1 MCSQDH
7 KPDSAVPTPLSDPIV
22 SANSKDAVAGA
33 GASAAAA
40 STAAN
45 SAANTAAGT
54 EVNGSAAGQTTANN
68 TANANAGSGQG
79 SRPSSFQSAPNH
91 NYQRQSQGSGPHQG
105 NGQGAPYY
113 GYQGYAQQGAAQ
125 GAAQG
130 AYASAQAAQAA
141 QAAQVA
147 AVRAAMTSKSKYSET
162 LGFHILMV
170 AIISLLLL
178 IPTIFFSLVLD
189 DRKSNEY
196 SAISSMVSAWGDEQI
211 LNDIELGISVE
222 KFTSYERD
230 ADGNIISSNYISQ
243 RMLVTPVHAS
253 NDIIVDTE
261 KRYRGNYEASLY
273 SLIVTQ
279 QARFDLQQVIQTLTN
294 LNGIESVDRGG
305 VFLLFTVSDTKGINE
320 VKQLVIN
327 NKSFTPEP
335 ADKYNGFMVRLS
347 MADVSAILHGE
358 ELPQNRSDVFA
369 AVSDEEL
376 ELEPVPALRN
386 SFDAEKEAASYD
398 ESTVAVVGRNQL
410 AETADHGFKGK
421 DLGLGLKGETAPA
434 GVMVVEATYLVRGS
448 QKLTFNPLGQVSEL
462 AISGQGVV
470 PSFAGDFLPRERE
483 VDSSKLTFSANY
495 YQNNLSTGHS
505 KIMEDN
511 YSTDL
516 KGFAID
522 LSDTSESYILIDR
535 LTKYVLLVIAM
546 TYVAVLAFEISAQR
560 MVSLVQYVV
569 IGAALI
575 LFYMVLLALSEHTSF
590 TIAYLVAAL
599 LMSSMIAL
607 YLKAV
612 LASKRDALCVFL
624 LLLAIYAVL
633 FAIVHI
639 EAYALLVGTVL
650 LVIMLGI
657 IMFITRKLNAH
668 GLSKILS

>member
-33 GASAAAA
+33 GASTAASTSTNTAAAA
-40 STAAN
+40 DVS
-45 SAANTAAGT
+45 
-54 EVNGSAAGQTTANN
+54 GSAAAQTTANN

-79 SRPSSFQSAPNH
+79 TRPSSFQSAPNH
-91 NYQRQSQGSGPHQG
+91 NYQWQSQGSGPHQG

-147 AVRAAMTSKSKYSET
+147 AIRAAVTSKSKYSET

-230 ADGNIISSNYISQ
+230 ADGNIISSNYMSQ

-369 AVSDEEL
+369 DVSDEEL

>member
-7 KPDSAVPTPLSDPIV
+7 KPDSAVPTPLPDPIV
-22 SANSKDAVAGA
+22 SAGSKDAVAGA
-33 GASAAAA
+33 GAS
-40 STAAN
+40 TAAIT
-45 SAANTAAGT
+45 STNTAAAT
-54 EVNGSAAGQTTANN
+54 DVSGSAAAQTTANN
-68 TANANAGSGQG
+68 TANANANAGSGQG
-79 SRPSSFQSAPNH
+79 TRPSSFQPAPNH
-91 NYQRQSQGSGPHQG
+91 NYQWQSQGSGPHQG

-113 GYQGYAQQGAAQ
+113 GHQGYAQQGAAQ
-125 GAAQG
+125 GAAQR

-147 AVRAAMTSKSKYSET
+147 AVRAAMTTKSKYSET

-230 ADGNIISSNYISQ
+230 ADGNIISSNYMSQ

-294 LNGIESVDRGG
+294 LNGIQSVDRGG

-369 AVSDEEL
+369 DVSDEEL

-575 LFYMVLLALSEHTSF
+575 LFYMVLLALSEHASF

>member
-22 SANSKDAVAGA
+22 SADSKDAVAGA
-33 GASAAAA
+33 GASTAA
-40 STAAN
+40 ST
-45 SAANTAAGT
+45 STNTAAAT
-54 EVNGSAAGQTTANN
+54 DVSGSAAAKTTANN
-68 TANANAGSGQG
+68 TANANAKAGSGQG
-79 SRPSSFQSAPNH
+79 TRPSSFQPAPNH
-91 NYQRQSQGSGPHQG
+91 NYQWQSQGSGPHQG

-147 AVRAAMTSKSKYSET
+147 AVRAAVTSKSKYSET

-230 ADGNIISSNYISQ
+230 ADGNIISSNYMSQ

-369 AVSDEEL
+369 DVSDEEL

>member
-33 GASAAAA
+33 GASTAA
-40 STAAN
+40 ST
-45 SAANTAAGT
+45 STNTAAAT
-54 EVNGSAAGQTTANN
+54 DVSGSAAAQTTANN
-68 TANANAGSGQG
+68 TANANANAGSGQG
-79 SRPSSFQSAPNH
+79 TRPSSFQPAPNH
-91 NYQRQSQGSGPHQG
+91 NYQWQSQGSGSHQG

-147 AVRAAMTSKSKYSET
+147 AVRAAMTTKSKYSET

-369 AVSDEEL
+369 DVSDEEL

-505 KIMEDN
+505 KIMEDD

>member
-7 KPDSAVPTPLSDPIV
+7 KPDSAVPTPLPDPIV
-22 SANSKDAVAGA
+22 SADSKDAVAGA
-33 GASAAAA
+33 GASTAA
-40 STAAN
+40 ST
-45 SAANTAAGT
+45 STNTAAAT
-54 EVNGSAAGQTTANN
+54 DVSGSAAAQTTANN
-68 TANANAGSGQG
+68 TANANVNANAGSGQG

-91 NYQRQSQGSGPHQG
+91 NYQWQSQGSGPHQG

-141 QAAQVA
+141 QVA
-147 AVRAAMTSKSKYSET
+147 AVRAAMTTKSKYSET

-369 AVSDEEL
+369 DASEV

-483 VDSSKLTFSANY
+483 VDASKLTFSANY

-505 KIMEDN
+505 KIMEDD
-511 YSTDL
+511 YSTDI
-516 KGFAID
+516 KGFTID

>member
-7 KPDSAVPTPLSDPIV
+7 KPDSAVPTPLPDPIV
-22 SANSKDAVAGA
+22 SADSKDAGAGA
-33 GASAAAA
+33 GASTAA
-40 STAAN
+40 ST
-45 SAANTAAGT
+45 STNTAAAID
-54 EVNGSAAGQTTANN
+54 VSGSAAAQTTANN
-68 TANANAGSGQG
+68 TANANANAGSGQG

-91 NYQRQSQGSGPHQG
+91 NYQWQSQGSGPHQG

-113 GYQGYAQQGAAQ
+113 GYQGYAQHGAAQ

-130 AYASAQAAQAA
+130 AYVSAQAAQAA

-147 AVRAAMTSKSKYSET
+147 AVRAAMTPKSKYSET

-369 AVSDEEL
+369 DASEV

-505 KIMEDN
+505 KIMEDD
-511 YSTDL
+511 YSTDI
-516 KGFAID
+516 KGFTID

>member
-1 MCSQDH
+1 M
-7 KPDSAVPTPLSDPIV
+7 
-22 SANSKDAVAGA
+22 
-33 GASAAAA
+33 
-40 STAAN
+40 
-45 SAANTAAGT
+45 
-54 EVNGSAAGQTTANN
+54 TT
-68 TANANAGSGQG
+68 
-79 SRPSSFQSAPNH
+79 
-91 NYQRQSQGSGPHQG
+91 
-105 NGQGAPYY
+105 
-113 GYQGYAQQGAAQ
+113 
-125 GAAQG
+125 
-130 AYASAQAAQAA
+130 
-141 QAAQVA
+141 
-147 AVRAAMTSKSKYSET
+147 KSKYSET

-369 AVSDEEL
+369 DVSDEEL

-505 KIMEDN
+505 KIMEDD
-511 YSTDL
+511 YSTDI
-516 KGFAID
+516 KGFTID

>member
-1 MCSQDH
+1 MSSQDH
-7 KPDSAVPTPLSDPIV
+7 KPDSAVPTPLPDPIV
-22 SANSKDAVAGA
+22 SADSNEAVAGA
-33 GASAAAA
+33 GASNAAAA
-40 STAAN
+40 MDT
-45 SAANTAAGT
+45 NTAAG
-54 EVNGSAAGQTTANN
+54 SADTAAASN
-68 TANANAGSGQG
+68 TANANSGSGQG
-79 SRPSSFQSAPNH
+79 TRPSSFQSVPNH
-91 NYQRQSQGSGPHQG
+91 NYQWQRQGYGPNQG
-105 NGQGAPYY
+105 NGQGQGQGSPYY

-125 GAAQG
+125 GSANGAVQG
-130 AYASAQAAQAA
+130 AYASAQAQAQAQAQAA
-141 QAAQVA
+141 A

-320 VKQLVIN
+320 VKQLLIN

-347 MADVSAILHGE
+347 MADVSAILNGE

-369 AVSDEEL
+369 DTNDV

-505 KIMEDN
+505 KIMEDD

>member
-7 KPDSAVPTPLSDPIV
+7 KPDSAVPTPLPDPIV
-22 SANSKDAVAGA
+22 SADSKDAGAGA
-33 GASAAAA
+33 GASTAA
-40 STAAN
+40 ST
-45 SAANTAAGT
+45 STNTAAAID
-54 EVNGSAAGQTTANN
+54 VSGSAAAQTTANN
-68 TANANAGSGQG
+68 TANANANAGSGQG

-91 NYQRQSQGSGPHQG
+91 NYQWQSQGSGPHQG

-113 GYQGYAQQGAAQ
+113 GYQGYAQHGAAQ

-130 AYASAQAAQAA
+130 AYVSAQAAQAA
-141 QAAQVA
+141 QSAQVA
-147 AVRAAMTSKSKYSET
+147 AVRAAMTPKSKYSET

-294 LNGIESVDRGG
+294 INGIESVDMSG

-369 AVSDEEL
+369 DVSDEEL

-483 VDSSKLTFSANY
+483 VDASKLTFSANY

-505 KIMEDN
+505 KIMEDD

-639 EAYALLVGTVL
+639 EAYALLVGTAL

>member
-33 GASAAAA
+33 GASTAA
-40 STAAN
+40 ST
-45 SAANTAAGT
+45 STNTAAAT
-54 EVNGSAAGQTTANN
+54 DVSGSAAAQTTANN
-68 TANANAGSGQG
+68 TANANAKAGSGQG
-79 SRPSSFQSAPNH
+79 TRPYSFQSAPNH
-91 NYQRQSQGSGPHQG
+91 NYQWQSQGSGPHQG

-147 AVRAAMTSKSKYSET
+147 AVRAAVTSKSKYSET

-230 ADGNIISSNYISQ
+230 ADGNIISSNYMSQ

-369 AVSDEEL
+369 DVSDEEL

>member
-7 KPDSAVPTPLSDPIV
+7 KPDSAVPTPLPDPIV
-22 SANSKDAVAGA
+22 SADSKDAVAGA
-33 GASAAAA
+33 GASTAA
-40 STAAN
+40 ST
-45 SAANTAAGT
+45 STNTAAAT
-54 EVNGSAAGQTTANN
+54 DVSGSAAAQTTANN
-68 TANANAGSGQG
+68 TANANVNANAGSGQG

-91 NYQRQSQGSGPHQG
+91 NYQWQSQGSGPHQG

-141 QAAQVA
+141 QVA
-147 AVRAAMTSKSKYSET
+147 AVRAAMTTKSKYSET

-369 AVSDEEL
+369 DASEV

-505 KIMEDN
+505 KIMEDD

>member
-7 KPDSAVPTPLSDPIV
+7 KPDSAVPTPLPDPIV
-22 SANSKDAVAGA
+22 SADSKDAVAGA
-33 GASAAAA
+33 GASTAA
-40 STAAN
+40 ST
-45 SAANTAAGT
+45 STNTAAAT
-54 EVNGSAAGQTTANN
+54 DVSGSAAAQTTANN
-68 TANANAGSGQG
+68 TANANANAGSGQG

-91 NYQRQSQGSGPHQG
+91 NYQWQNQGSGPHQG

-113 GYQGYAQQGAAQ
+113 GHQGYAQQGAAQ

-141 QAAQVA
+141 QVA
-147 AVRAAMTSKSKYSET
+147 AVRAAVTSKSKYSET

-230 ADGNIISSNYISQ
+230 ADGNIISSNYMSQ

-369 AVSDEEL
+369 DVSDEEL

>member
-68 TANANAGSGQG
+68 TANANANAGSGQG
-79 SRPSSFQSAPNH
+79 TRPSSFQPTPNH
-91 NYQRQSQGSGPHQG
+91 NYQWQSQGSGPHQG

-113 GYQGYAQQGAAQ
+113 GHQGYAQQGAAQ

-141 QAAQVA
+141 QVA
-147 AVRAAMTSKSKYSET
+147 AVRA

-369 AVSDEEL
+369 DVSDEEL

>member
-33 GASAAAA
+33 GASTVA
-40 STAAN
+40 ST
-45 SAANTAAGT
+45 STNTAAAT
-54 EVNGSAAGQTTANN
+54 DVSGSAAAQTTANN
-68 TANANAGSGQG
+68 TANANANAGSGQG
-79 SRPSSFQSAPNH
+79 TRPSSFQPAPNH
-91 NYQRQSQGSGPHQG
+91 NYQWQSQGSGPHQG

-147 AVRAAMTSKSKYSET
+147 AVRAAMTTKSKYSET

-369 AVSDEEL
+369 DVSDEEL

-505 KIMEDN
+505 KIMEDD

>member
-1 MCSQDH
+1 MSSQDH
-7 KPDSAVPTPLSDPIV
+7 KPDSAVPTPLPDPIV
-22 SANSKDAVAGA
+22 SADSNEAVAGA
-33 GASAAAA
+33 GASNEAAAMD
-40 STAAN
+40 T
-45 SAANTAAGT
+45 NTAAG
-54 EVNGSAAGQTTANN
+54 SADTAAASN
-68 TANANAGSGQG
+68 TANANSGSGQG
-79 SRPSSFQSAPNH
+79 TRPSSFQSVPNH
-91 NYQRQSQGSGPHQG
+91 HYQWQRQGYGPNQG
-105 NGQGAPYY
+105 NGQGQGQGSPYY
-113 GYQGYAQQGAAQ
+113 GYQGCAQQGAAQ

-130 AYASAQAAQAA
+130 AYASAQAA

-253 NDIIVDTE
+253 NDIVVDTE

-369 AVSDEEL
+369 DVSDEEL

-505 KIMEDN
+505 KIMEDD

-560 MVSLVQYVV
+560 IVSLVQYVV

>member
-1 MCSQDH
+1 MSSQDH
-7 KPDSAVPTPLSDPIV
+7 KPDSAVPTPLPDPIV
-22 SANSKDAVAGA
+22 SADSNEAVAGA

-79 SRPSSFQSAPNH
+79 TRPSYFQPAPNH
-91 NYQRQSQGSGPHQG
+91 NYQSQGSGPHHG

-125 GAAQG
+125 GAAQR

-369 AVSDEEL
+369 DTNDV

-505 KIMEDN
+505 KIMEDD

>member
-33 GASAAAA
+33 GASTAA
-40 STAAN
+40 ST
-45 SAANTAAGT
+45 STNTAAAT
-54 EVNGSAAGQTTANN
+54 DVSGSAAAQTTANN
-68 TANANAGSGQG
+68 TANANANAGSGQG
-79 SRPSSFQSAPNH
+79 TRPSSFQPAPNH
-91 NYQRQSQGSGPHQG
+91 NYQWQSQGSGPHQG

-147 AVRAAMTSKSKYSET
+147 AVRAAVTSKSKYSET

-230 ADGNIISSNYISQ
+230 ADGNIISSNYMSQ

-369 AVSDEEL
+369 DVSDEEL

>member
-1 MCSQDH
+1 MSSQDH
-7 KPDSAVPTPLSDPIV
+7 KPDSAVPTPLPDPIV
-22 SANSKDAVAGA
+22 SADSNEAVAGA
-33 GASAAAA
+33 GASNEAAAMD
-40 STAAN
+40 T
-45 SAANTAAGT
+45 NTAAG
-54 EVNGSAAGQTTANN
+54 SADTAAASN
-68 TANANAGSGQG
+68 TANANSGSGQG
-79 SRPSSFQSAPNH
+79 TRPSSFQSVPNH
-91 NYQRQSQGSGPHQG
+91 HYQWQRQGYGPNQG
-105 NGQGAPYY
+105 NGQGQGQGSPYY
-113 GYQGYAQQGAAQ
+113 GYQGCAQQGAAQ

-130 AYASAQAAQAA
+130 AYASAQAA

-253 NDIIVDTE
+253 NDIVVDTE

-369 AVSDEEL
+369 DVSDEEL

-505 KIMEDN
+505 KIMEDD

>member
-1 MCSQDH
+1 MSSQDH
-7 KPDSAVPTPLSDPIV
+7 KPDSAVPTPLPDPIV
-22 SANSKDAVAGA
+22 SADSNEAVAGA
-33 GASAAAA
+33 GASNAAAA
-40 STAAN
+40 MDT
-45 SAANTAAGT
+45 NTAAG
-54 EVNGSAAGQTTANN
+54 SADTAAASN
-68 TANANAGSGQG
+68 TANANSGSGQG
-79 SRPSSFQSAPNH
+79 TRPSSFQSVPNH
-91 NYQRQSQGSGPHQG
+91 HYQWQRQGYGPNQG
-105 NGQGAPYY
+105 NGQGQGQGSPYY
-113 GYQGYAQQGAAQ
+113 GYQGCAQQGAAQ

-369 AVSDEEL
+369 DTNDV

-505 KIMEDN
+505 KIMEDD

-560 MVSLVQYVV
+560 IVSLVQYVV

>member
-33 GASAAAA
+33 GASTAA
-40 STAAN
+40 ST
-45 SAANTAAGT
+45 STNTAAAT
-54 EVNGSAAGQTTANN
+54 DVSGSAAAQTTANN
-68 TANANAGSGQG
+68 TANANANAGSGQG
-79 SRPSSFQSAPNH
+79 TRPSSFQPAPNH
-91 NYQRQSQGSGPHQG
+91 NYQWQSQGSGPHHG

-147 AVRAAMTSKSKYSET
+147 AVRAAVTSKSKYSET

-230 ADGNIISSNYISQ
+230 ADGNIISSNYMSQ

-273 SLIVTQ
+273 SLTVTQ

-369 AVSDEEL
+369 DVSDEEL

>member
-33 GASAAAA
+33 GASTAA
-40 STAAN
+40 ST
-45 SAANTAAGT
+45 STNTAAAT
-54 EVNGSAAGQTTANN
+54 DVSGSAAAKTTANN

-79 SRPSSFQSAPNH
+79 TRPSSFQPAPNH
-91 NYQRQSQGSGPHQG
+91 NYQWQSQGSGPHQG

-147 AVRAAMTSKSKYSET
+147 AVRAAVTSKSKYSET

-369 AVSDEEL
+369 DVSDEEL

>member
-22 SANSKDAVAGA
+22 SAGSKDAVAGA
-33 GASAAAA
+33 GAS
-40 STAAN
+40 TAAIT
-45 SAANTAAGT
+45 STNTAAAT
-54 EVNGSAAGQTTANN
+54 DVSGSAAAKTTANN
-68 TANANAGSGQG
+68 TANANANAGSGQG
-79 SRPSSFQSAPNH
+79 TRPSSFQPAPNH
-91 NYQRQSQGSGPHQG
+91 NYQWQSQGSGPHQG

-113 GYQGYAQQGAAQ
+113 GHQGYAQQGAAQ

-147 AVRAAMTSKSKYSET
+147 AVRAAMTTKSKYSET

-294 LNGIESVDRGG
+294 LNGIQSVDRGG

-369 AVSDEEL
+369 DVSDEEL

-470 PSFAGDFLPRERE
+470 PSFAGDFLPRKRE

-575 LFYMVLLALSEHTSF
+575 LFYMVLLALSEHASF

>member
-1 MCSQDH
+1 MSSQDH
-7 KPDSAVPTPLSDPIV
+7 KPDSAVPTPLPDPIV
-22 SANSKDAVAGA
+22 SADSNEAVAGA
-33 GASAAAA
+33 GASNAAAA
-40 STAAN
+40 MDT
-45 SAANTAAGT
+45 NTAAG
-54 EVNGSAAGQTTANN
+54 SADTAAASN
-68 TANANAGSGQG
+68 TANANSGSGQG
-79 SRPSSFQSAPNH
+79 TRPSSFQSVPNH
-91 NYQRQSQGSGPHQG
+91 HYQWQRQGSGPHQG

-113 GYQGYAQQGAAQ
+113 GYQGCAQ
-125 GAAQG
+125 QG
-130 AYASAQAAQAA
+130 AYASAQAA

-369 AVSDEEL
+369 DVSDEEL

-505 KIMEDN
+505 KIMEDD

>member
-1 MCSQDH
+1 MSSQDH
-7 KPDSAVPTPLSDPIV
+7 KPDSAVPTPLPDPIV
-22 SANSKDAVAGA
+22 SADSNEAVAGA
-33 GASAAAA
+33 GASNAAAA
-40 STAAN
+40 MDT
-45 SAANTAAGT
+45 NTAAG
-54 EVNGSAAGQTTANN
+54 SADTAAASN
-68 TANANAGSGQG
+68 TANANSGSGQG
-79 SRPSSFQSAPNH
+79 TRPSSFQSVPNH
-91 NYQRQSQGSGPHQG
+91 HYQWQRQGYGPNQG
-105 NGQGAPYY
+105 NGQGQGQGSPYY

-125 GAAQG
+125 GSANGAVQG
-130 AYASAQAAQAA
+130 AYASAQAQAQAQAQAA
-141 QAAQVA
+141 AAA
-147 AVRAAMTSKSKYSET
+147 RAAMLPKSKYSET

-253 NDIIVDTE
+253 NDIVVDTE

-369 AVSDEEL
+369 DVSDEEL

-505 KIMEDN
+505 KIMEDD

>member
-33 GASAAAA
+33 GASTAA
-40 STAAN
+40 ST
-45 SAANTAAGT
+45 STNTAAAT
-54 EVNGSAAGQTTANN
+54 DVSGSAAAQTTANN
-68 TANANAGSGQG
+68 TANANANAGSGQG
-79 SRPSSFQSAPNH
+79 TRPSSFQPAPNH
-91 NYQRQSQGSGPHQG
+91 NYQWQSQGSGPHQG

-113 GYQGYAQQGAAQ
+113 GHQGYAQQGAAQ

-141 QAAQVA
+141 QVA
-147 AVRAAMTSKSKYSET
+147 AIRAAVTSKSKYSET

-230 ADGNIISSNYISQ
+230 ADGNIISSNYMSQ

-294 LNGIESVDRGG
+294 LNGIQSVDRGG

-369 AVSDEEL
+369 DVSDEEL

-398 ESTVAVVGRNQL
+398 ESTVAVVGRNHL

>member
-7 KPDSAVPTPLSDPIV
+7 KPDSAVPTPLPDPIV
-22 SANSKDAVAGA
+22 SADSKDAVAGA
-33 GASAAAA
+33 GASTAA
-40 STAAN
+40 ST
-45 SAANTAAGT
+45 STNTAAAT
-54 EVNGSAAGQTTANN
+54 DVSGSAAAQTTANN
-68 TANANAGSGQG
+68 TANANANAGSGQG

-91 NYQRQSQGSGPHQG
+91 NYQWQSQGSGPHQG

-141 QAAQVA
+141 QVA
-147 AVRAAMTSKSKYSET
+147 AVRAAMTPKSKYSET

-320 VKQLVIN
+320 VKQLVSIHMR
-327 NKSFTPEP
+327 T
-335 ADKYNGFMVRLS
+335 LS
-347 MADVSAILHGE
+347 
-358 ELPQNRSDVFA
+358 QN
-369 AVSDEEL
+369 
-376 ELEPVPALRN
+376 
-386 SFDAEKEAASYD
+386 
-398 ESTVAVVGRNQL
+398 
-410 AETADHGFKGK
+410 
-421 DLGLGLKGETAPA
+421 
-434 GVMVVEATYLVRGS
+434 
-448 QKLTFNPLGQVSEL
+448 
-462 AISGQGVV
+462 
-470 PSFAGDFLPRERE
+470 
-483 VDSSKLTFSANY
+483 
-495 YQNNLSTGHS
+495 
-505 KIMEDN
+505 
-511 YSTDL
+511 
-516 KGFAID
+516 
-522 LSDTSESYILIDR
+522 
-535 LTKYVLLVIAM
+535 
-546 TYVAVLAFEISAQR
+546 
-560 MVSLVQYVV
+560 
-569 IGAALI
+569 
-575 LFYMVLLALSEHTSF
+575 
-590 TIAYLVAAL
+590 
-599 LMSSMIAL
+599 
-607 YLKAV
+607 
-612 LASKRDALCVFL
+612 
-624 LLLAIYAVL
+624 
-633 FAIVHI
+633 
-639 EAYALLVGTVL
+639 
-650 LVIMLGI
+650 
-657 IMFITRKLNAH
+657 
-668 GLSKILS
+668 

>member
-33 GASAAAA
+33 GASTAA
-40 STAAN
+40 ST
-45 SAANTAAGT
+45 STNTAAAT
-54 EVNGSAAGQTTANN
+54 DVSGSAAAQTTANN
-68 TANANAGSGQG
+68 TANANANAGSGQG
-79 SRPSSFQSAPNH
+79 TRPSSFQPAPNH
-91 NYQRQSQGSGPHQG
+91 NYQWQSQGSGPHQG

-147 AVRAAMTSKSKYSET
+147 AVRAAMTTKSKYSET

-369 AVSDEEL
+369 DVSDEEL

-505 KIMEDN
+505 KIMEDD

>member
-68 TANANAGSGQG
+68 TANANANAGSGQG
-79 SRPSSFQSAPNH
+79 TRPSSFQPTPNH
-91 NYQRQSQGSGPHQG
+91 NYQWQSQGSGPHQG

-130 AYASAQAAQAA
+130 AYASAQAA

-369 AVSDEEL
+369 DVSDEEL

>member
-7 KPDSAVPTPLSDPIV
+7 KPDSAVPTPLPDPIV
-22 SANSKDAVAGA
+22 SADSKDAGAGA
-33 GASAAAA
+33 GASTAA
-40 STAAN
+40 ST
-45 SAANTAAGT
+45 STNTAAAID
-54 EVNGSAAGQTTANN
+54 VSGSAAAQTTANN
-68 TANANAGSGQG
+68 TANANANAGSGQG

-91 NYQRQSQGSGPHQG
+91 NYQWQSQGSGPHQG

-113 GYQGYAQQGAAQ
+113 GYQGYAQHGAAQ

-130 AYASAQAAQAA
+130 AYVSAQAAQAA

-147 AVRAAMTSKSKYSET
+147 AVRAAMTPKSKYSET

-369 AVSDEEL
+369 DVSDEEL

-505 KIMEDN
+505 KIMEDD

-575 LFYMVLLALSEHTSF
+575 LFYMVLLALSEHISF